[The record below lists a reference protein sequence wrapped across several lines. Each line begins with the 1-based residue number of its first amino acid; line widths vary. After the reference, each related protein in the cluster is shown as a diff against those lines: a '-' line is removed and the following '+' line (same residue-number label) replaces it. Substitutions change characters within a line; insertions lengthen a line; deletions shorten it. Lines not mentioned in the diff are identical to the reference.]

1 MSNEKY
7 RDLKIGDKIF
17 VYCHKSYRK
26 INEAIVTEIK
36 GSVVY
41 PNLSTKVPSVD
52 SISVSFIFVGE
63 NQKDKQTFF
72 IRFCEEKSRRG
83 TSYTG
88 FLTLE
93 DALEFAEFLK
103 DQKIEDLQKDIKGVE
118 ESYNKL
124 LISFEK

>member
-17 VYCHKSYRK
+17 VYCHEGYRK
-26 INEAIVTEIK
+26 IYEVIVTEIK
-36 GSVVY
+36 GSIVY
-41 PNLSTKVPSVD
+41 PNLTNLDILVD
-52 SISVSFIFVGE
+52 AISVSFSLIGE

-72 IRFCEEKSRRG
+72 IQFSDEKSRRG

-103 DQKIEDLQKDIKGVE
+103 DQKIEDLQRDIKIVE

>member
-1 MSNEKY
+1 MNNERF
-7 RDLKIGDKIF
+7 RDLKISDKIF
-17 VYCHKSYRK
+17 VYCHEGYTK
-26 INEAIVTEIK
+26 IKEVIVTEIK
-36 GSVVY
+36 GSVIY

-52 SISVSFIFVGE
+52 GISISFTLIGE
-63 NQKDKQTFF
+63 NQQDKQTFF
-72 IRFCEEKSRRG
+72 IRFSEEKSRRG

-103 DQKIEDLQKDIKGVE
+103 DQKIKELQIEIKRAE

>member
-1 MSNEKY
+1 MNNERF
-7 RDLKIGDKIF
+7 RDLKISDKIF
-17 VYCHKSYRK
+17 VYCHEGYTK
-26 INEAIVTEIK
+26 IKEVIVTEIK

-52 SISVSFIFVGE
+52 GITISFTLIGE
-63 NQKDKQTFF
+63 TQTDKQTCF
-72 IRFCEEKSRRG
+72 IQFREEKSRRG
-83 TSYTG
+83 GTYTG

-103 DQKIEDLQKDIKGVE
+103 NQKIEDLRNEIKRAE
-118 ESYNKL
+118 EIYDKL